1 MSKMMILKLFN
12 PEGEI
17 VSEETTEDVDR
28 NIAYYYAAEVKNK
41 ELGLEN
47 EEAKWRYTIEFVP
60 EQSE

>member
-1 MSKMMILKLFN
+1 MSKMMILKLIN

-28 NIAYYYAAEVKNK
+28 CVAYYYAAEVKNK

-47 EEAKWRYTIEFVP
+47 AKAKWRHTMEFIP